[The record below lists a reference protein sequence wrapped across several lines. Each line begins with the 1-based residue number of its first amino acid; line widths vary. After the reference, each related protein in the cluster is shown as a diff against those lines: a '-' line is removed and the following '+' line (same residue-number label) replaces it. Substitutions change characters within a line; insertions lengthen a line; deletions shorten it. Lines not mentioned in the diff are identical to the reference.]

1 MSTNDWLTTTA
12 VPAETKEPAAKSSSN
27 PVRESPARV
36 LPKSKRA
43 KQHGD
48 RDRGHHVHGDHG
60 HGDRGD
66 VDDDAAPSMLPLYI
80 RYRDLA
86 AAGIVASWNQL
97 FKMIDTEGF
106 PPGVLLSPN
115 IRAWKLAD
123 VEEWLAK
130 RPSGRRPMRGKKT
143 AAASNS

>member
-1 MSTNDWLTTTA
+1 MSTNDWLTTTT
-12 VPAETKEPAAKSSSN
+12 VPAEPKEPAAKSNSN
-27 PVRESPARV
+27 PVKEPPARV
-36 LPKSKRA
+36 SPKSKRA
-43 KQHGD
+43 KKHGD
-48 RDRGHHVHGDHG
+48 CDPGHQVHGDHG

-66 VDDDAAPSMLPLYI
+66 VDDDAARKMLPLYI

-106 PPGVLLSPN
+106 PAGVLLSPN

-130 RPSGRRPMRGKKT
+130 RPSGRRPIRGKKT
-143 AAASNS
+143 AAA